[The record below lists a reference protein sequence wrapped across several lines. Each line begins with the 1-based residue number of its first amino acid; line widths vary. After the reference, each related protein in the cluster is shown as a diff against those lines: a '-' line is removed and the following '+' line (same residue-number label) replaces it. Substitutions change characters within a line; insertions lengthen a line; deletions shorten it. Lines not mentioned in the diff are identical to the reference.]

1 MKRRRPPIGK
11 FLVFAGLLI
20 IGGLFG
26 WGFGHFGF
34 TSASLKLQQSE
45 AQTPASSNTV
55 KPVASIMLDFG
66 DGTID
71 TIDIA
76 PKSNER
82 LLDILKRAAKDKRL
96 SFSYKEFK
104 GLGLL
109 VEEIGGRRNTN
120 DRYWQY
126 WVNNRFAAVGADSYV
141 VQPGDIIEWKYT
153 ASQPI
158 K

>member
-1 MKRRRPPIGK
+1 MTKRRRPPIGK
-11 FLVFAGLLI
+11 ILVFAGLLI

-26 WGFGHFGF
+26 WGIGRFGF
-34 TSASLKLQQSE
+34 APQPPTAPVSRDA
-45 AQTPASSNTV
+45 A
-55 KPVASIMLDFG
+55 KPSASIMLDFG

-71 TIDIA
+71 TADVA
-76 PKSNER
+76 PASGER
-82 LLDILKRAAKDKRL
+82 LLNTLKRVTKDKRL

-104 GLGLL
+104 GLGVL

-120 DRYWQY
+120 NRYWQY
-126 WVNNRFAAVGADSYV
+126 WVNNRLAAVGADSYT